1 MKKSFV
7 LATCLLCSAV
17 ANAASVDFNPTPKIV
32 NVGDSFSIDLE
43 GHSFVD
49 VLDGGGIN
57 LDFNPAIIH
66 VTGVT
71 INPLWEFSPSPG
83 TIDNV
88 GGHVSNIQFNSFASN
103 PKGDFPI
110 GSIQLSAVGMGASPL
125 ILREDVT
132 NPFASGGSLVSVTLN
147 PGMVQAVPEISEA
160 WMMLVGLGIFGFA
173 RKMRW
178 V

>member
-7 LATCLLCSAV
+7 FATCLLCSAF

-49 VLDGGGIN
+49 VLDGGGLN
-57 LDFNPAIIH
+57 LDFNPAVIH

-71 INPLWEFSPSPG
+71 INPLWEFLPSPG

-88 GGHVSNIQFNSFASN
+88 GGHVSHIQFNTFASN

-110 GSIQLSAVGMGASPL
+110 ASIQFSAIAMGSSPL
-125 ILREDVT
+125 TLHEDLD
-132 NPFASGGSLVSVTLN
+132 NPFGSGGLPVSVTLN

-160 WMMLVGLGIFGFA
+160 WMMFVGLGIFGFA